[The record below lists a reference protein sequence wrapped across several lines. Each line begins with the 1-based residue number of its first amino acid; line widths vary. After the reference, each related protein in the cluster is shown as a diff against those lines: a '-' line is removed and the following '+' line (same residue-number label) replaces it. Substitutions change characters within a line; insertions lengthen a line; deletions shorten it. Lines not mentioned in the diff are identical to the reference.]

1 MSRPDVVEVDQAA
14 DALYVYLGDAPVA
27 STQDFGDLCN
37 VDYDV
42 ENQVVGVELIGIAG
56 GISLS
61 GVPEARRVEAALL
74 AHGLGDRIVEA
85 RPSGPN

>member
-1 MSRPDVVEVDQAA
+1 MSRADVVEVDQAA
-14 DALYVYLGDAPVA
+14 DALYVYLADAPVA
-27 STQDFGDLCN
+27 STRDFGDLCN

-42 ENQVVGVELIGIAG
+42 EHQVVGVELIGIAG

-74 AHGLGDRIVEA
+74 AHGLGDRIIEA
-85 RPSGPN
+85 RPSGPA